1 MILQRW
7 IMIFA
12 GYVIGMVNVSI
23 AQDIPWH
30 YNFEDMSETYQT
42 GVGSEVSLSTRHYK
56 SGEQSLKFA
65 WQNNGRL
72 LFKDPATRRSRALTG
87 FRAWVYNE
95 QALENAKLLFRF
107 GTESELSANNPRYQ
121 FQFGLNFTGWRV
133 MWIDLL
139 EDARNN
145 AYTGAGDGRVTA
157 FDIRAPNNVSEG
169 SVYLDL
175 VEVVRSIDFRRVA
188 DAQVPFVNPQRANTS
203 REYRWSLN
211 TLPGPIPS
219 RITATERQAFE
230 TISKRYESWVLGNDV
245 NDDNRM
251 PVRIR
256 RNALADAFNLAR
268 RQLGKYEIRR
278 EDDRIM
284 GTPLFAE
291 RSPYKPYFQNVFS
304 GVSLRLALD
313 YRLNGSEEARD
324 QLLDVFDYLYDQG
337 WAAGSGIGSLFHQF
351 LRIAGYAHAVCLMQ
365 EDLRATGRL
374 ARELETL
381 KWHSLFGELYEEA
394 WEPGTN
400 ADYLRTVAMYRL
412 LCILMMDDT
421 PEKVVDMRR
430 YVAWLNNALSI
441 APGWLDTIKP
451 DYSGFHHR
459 GIYANAYAPN
469 GFHVASVLVYLLHDT
484 PFAVADDKRDN
495 LKQALLTARVMANT
509 YDISMAI
516 AGRFPFSTTVI
527 TKLLP
532 AYMYVAMSYPSIDAE
547 LSGTFMRLWKP
558 KSQVLIED
566 LFQKVGAG
574 ILYLDT
580 PGAIQMMVDFV
591 EAGYVPEVAPSG
603 HWTLPYGGLS
613 IHRRKDWMVS
623 MKGWS
628 KYVWDYESS
637 DSGHN
642 QLGRYLSYGSM
653 LIYDSG
659 DPVSREASGI
669 VRDGWDWSMW
679 PGTTV
684 IRLSHKQ
691 LNKRKRHRN
700 FSDETFVGGVNI
712 EGQNGI
718 FALKLHDTAH
728 NTSFRAVKTVFCFDD
743 LLVCLGSGIENNDGG
758 HVTVT
763 PLFQA
768 SITENDPTW
777 INGSG
782 VQVIPYTFSGTP
794 GQTIWVMDASGN
806 GYVIPDGGYLR
817 VQRQVQAPGDFGKE
831 GGGEGTFELAY
842 FDHGRAPQG
851 KSYEYAV
858 LVQRSPGSVRAF
870 AQSPEYDVWQ
880 QDREAHI
887 VYHRGLKTTGYALF
901 DIDARPMK
909 GQVLNVSRPS
919 LVMTRETDDGL
930 LLSMAD
936 PNFGWNWIVQDP
948 HRQDDTLIPNQL
960 SRPYKVN
967 MMLRGKWRLDG
978 LYDYAEAT
986 VQFDQTVVE
995 FTYQDGKTV
1004 EVRLIKTGISLA
1016 SLDFDGDGMVGSTDF
1031 LLLVSHF
1038 GLSEGD
1044 RNFEAK
1050 YDIDGNGTVGFSDF
1064 VLFAEGFGKSVN
1076 GKPVALRSGGRQGV
1090 AKSGS

>member
-1 MILQRW
+1 MNVQGWGW

-12 GYVIGMVNVSI
+12 GGMLGIANMAM

-30 YNFEDMSETYQT
+30 YDFEDRSETYQT
-42 GVGSEVSLSTRHYK
+42 GAGSEVSLSTKHYK

-72 LFKDPATRRSRALTG
+72 LFTDPATRRSKRLNG

-95 QALENAKLLFRF
+95 EALEDGALTFRF
-107 GTESELSANNPRYQ
+107 GPESELSANNPRYE

-133 MWIDLL
+133 MWIDLE
-139 EDARNN
+139 EDARND
-145 AYTGAGDGRVTA
+145 AYTGSISTRMKTFEIV
-157 FDIRAPNNVSEG
+157 APNNISEG

-175 VEVVRSIDFRRVA
+175 IELVKKMDFRRVA

-211 TLPGPIPS
+211 TLPDPLPS
-219 RITATERQAFE
+219 KITAKERRAFQ
-230 TISKRYESWVLGNDV
+230 TIGQRYETWVLGNDV
-245 NDDNRM
+245 TNDQRE

-256 RNALADAFNLAR
+256 RNALTNYMQGVH
-268 RQLGKYEIRR
+268 RQLGKYDIRW
-278 EDDRIM
+278 EDDCIL
-284 GTPLFAE
+284 GTPLFGE
-291 RSPYKPYFQNVFS
+291 RSPYRPLFRNVFS
-304 GVSLRLALD
+304 GILLRLVLD
-313 YRLNGSEEARD
+313 YRLNGNDEARD
-324 QLLDVFDYLYDQG
+324 RVLDIFDYLYDQG
-337 WAAGSGIGSLFHQF
+337 WADGSGSGSLHHQF
-351 LRIAGYAHAVCLMQ
+351 NRIAGYAHAVCLMQ
-365 EDLRATGRL
+365 EDLRATGQL
-374 ARELETL
+374 ARELATL
-381 KWHSLFGELYEEA
+381 KWHSLFGELYEQT

-400 ADYLRTVAMYRL
+400 ADFMRTVAMYRL

-421 PEKVVDMRR
+421 PEKVADMRR

-495 LKQALLTARVMANT
+495 LKQALLTTRAMANT
-509 YDISMAI
+509 HDISTAI
-516 AGRFPFSTTVI
+516 NGRYPFRTRLTI
-527 TKLLP
+527 KLLP

-558 KSQVLIED
+558 KSQLLIED
-566 LFQKVGAG
+566 LFRKASAG
-574 ILYLDT
+574 ISYLDT
-580 PGAIQMMVDFV
+580 PGAMQMMVDFA

-613 IHRRKDWMVS
+613 IHRRKDWMAS

-653 LIYDSG
+653 LIYASG
-659 DPVSREASGI
+659 NPVTREASGI

-743 LLVCLGSGIENNDGG
+743 LLVCLGSGIENNDDG
-758 HVTVT
+758 HATVT

-768 SITENDPTW
+768 SISEASPTGV
-777 INGSG
+777 NGES
-782 VQVIPYTFSGTP
+782 VWAIPYMFEGTT
-794 GQTIWVMDASGN
+794 GQTAWVMDASGN
-806 GYVIPDGGYLR
+806 GYVIPDGGNLW

-842 FDHGRAPQG
+842 LDHGHAPQD

-870 AQSPEYDVWQ
+870 AQWPEYDVWQ

-909 GQVLNVSRPS
+909 GQVLNVSLPS
-919 LVMTRETDDGL
+919 LVMTREVDDSL
-930 LLSMAD
+930 LLSVAD
-936 PNFGWNWIVQDP
+936 PDYGWSWQIQNP
-948 HRQDDTLIPNQL
+948 HRQNRELITNQR
-960 SRPYKVN
+960 SRPRRVN
-967 MMLRGKWRLDG
+967 VSLRGKWRLDG
-978 LYDYAEAT
+978 VYDLAVAT
-986 VQFDQTVVE
+986 VQSDQTLVE
-995 FTYQDGKTV
+995 LMCQDGKAV
-1004 EVRLIKTGISLA
+1004 KVKLIRTG
-1016 SLDFDGDGMVGSTDF
+1016 
-1031 LLLVSHF
+1031 
-1038 GLSEGD
+1038 
-1044 RNFEAK
+1044 
-1050 YDIDGNGTVGFSDF
+1050 
-1064 VLFAEGFGKSVN
+1064 
-1076 GKPVALRSGGRQGV
+1076 Q
-1090 AKSGS
+1090 